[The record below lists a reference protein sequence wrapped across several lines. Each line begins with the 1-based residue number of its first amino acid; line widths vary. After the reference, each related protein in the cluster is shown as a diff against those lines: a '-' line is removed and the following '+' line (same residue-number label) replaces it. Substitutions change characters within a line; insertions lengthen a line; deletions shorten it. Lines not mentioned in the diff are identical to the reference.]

1 MDKRQIYCD
10 VRKRYSDRSTDAA
23 IIVALEVENNVLAG
37 KVGYLQAENDN
48 LKRMY
53 DELMEKYKA
62 VKRDA

>member
-1 MDKRQIYCD
+1 MNRKKIYCD
-10 VRKRYSDRSTDAA
+10 VRKRYSDKVTDAA

-62 VKRDA
+62 VKMDA

>member
-10 VRKRYSDRSTDAA
+10 VRKRYSDKVTDAA

-62 VKRDA
+62 VKMDA